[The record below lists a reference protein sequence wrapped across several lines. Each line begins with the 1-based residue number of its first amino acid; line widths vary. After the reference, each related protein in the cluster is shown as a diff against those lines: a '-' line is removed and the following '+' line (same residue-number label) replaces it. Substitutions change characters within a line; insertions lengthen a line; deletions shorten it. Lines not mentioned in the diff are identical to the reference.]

1 MFAFLA
7 LPGIFAFAL
16 PLSMIEPHWQ
26 EPARFDRLGLIPLAT
41 GIVLLLGCIREFYV
55 AGHGTLAPWAPPQR
69 LVTSGLYR
77 FSRNP
82 MYVAVVLMLV
92 GWATVFHSTTLA
104 VYALGVGLIFYLR
117 VIFGE
122 EPWLAQMYGERWT
135 RYKAE
140 VPRWFGMRWLYS
152 LVTHRHNT

>member
-1 MFAFLA
+1 MLAFLA

-16 PLSMIEPHWQ
+16 PLSLVEPRWL
-26 EPARFDRLGLIPLAT
+26 EPAMIDRLGLIPLAI

-55 AGHGTLAPWAPPQR
+55 SGHGTLAPWAPPQR

-82 MYVAVVLMLV
+82 MYVAVVLILV

-104 VYALGVGLIFYLR
+104 VYALAAGLIFYLR
-117 VIFGE
+117 ITLGE
-122 EPWLAQMYGERWT
+122 EPWLAQMYGEHWT

-140 VPRWFGMRWLYS
+140 VPRWFGMRWLS
-152 LVTHRHNT
+152 SRVTYRHND